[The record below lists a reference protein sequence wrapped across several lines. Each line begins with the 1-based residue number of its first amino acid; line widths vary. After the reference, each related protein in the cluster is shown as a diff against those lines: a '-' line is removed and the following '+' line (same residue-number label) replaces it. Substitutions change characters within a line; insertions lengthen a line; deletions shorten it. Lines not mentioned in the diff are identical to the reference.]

1 MSTTTT
7 ATTTDP
13 TLARYQC
20 GSGCGTLTFLWGRH
34 MPENGRLGTVTLGQY
49 VNKPIQVFAAK
60 PIVIDGREVGTD
72 WRFQAQD
79 GSFLGHMLV
88 SAPRKTYI
96 RFFKFRANDQ
106 WPQVSCSSPD
116 LSGEHDARDPIDR
129 YAR

>member
-20 GSGCGTLTFLWGRH
+20 GSGCGTITFMWGRR
-34 MPENGRLGTVTLGQY
+34 MPENGRLGTVTIGQY

-60 PIVIDGREVGTD
+60 PIIINGHEVGTD

-79 GSFLGHMLV
+79 GAFLGHLLV
-88 SAPRKTYI
+88 SKRKSFI
-96 RFFKFRANDQ
+96 RFDKFRANDDF
-106 WPQVSCSSPD
+106 PQVACAAPVPD
-116 LSGEHDARDPIDR
+116 PLDSREGIDR
-129 YAR
+129 VQ